1 MFCEKEKEL
10 KWKMLLWDIAIAGMA
25 LAGAYGLRVL
35 LPGGE
40 REIDPVA
47 HFSVLPVFLML
58 MILSLSYYGAYLN
71 PINTTSLEIAWS
83 IASGLGIAFAGLV
96 ALMFAMKIEFFSRTV
111 LCLFGILL
119 FLGII
124 FERFYFVW
132 LINRS
137 FQNERNLHKVLII
150 GTGNRALHLVSS
162 LRRSAEKG
170 LDLIGFLDPYSMRVH
185 AQLPKT
191 DIPGTASD
199 IRGILKHNV
208 VDEVIFAIT
217 RSMFEDVQQIVRA
230 CEEEGIRIRMMADL
244 YDMRVSRMSLMMV
257 GDQPLLTMEPVA
269 IDESKM
275 VFKSAIDF
283 AFSALFILLLLP
295 VIAIIA
301 VAIKL
306 DSRGPAFFVQERVGF
321 HKRQFRMYKFRSM
334 FDGSD
339 TRIHE
344 LEHLNEASGP
354 IFKIEND
361 PRISRVGKFLR
372 QTSLDELPQL
382 FNVLKGEMSLVGP
395 RPMSLR
401 DVARFDRSI
410 QRKRFSVRPGLTCL
424 WQISGRSNLPFSKWL
439 ELDLEYIDNWNLF
452 LDLKIL
458 FKTIPAVLSGSGAK

>member
-1 MFCEKEKEL
+1 MFGEKEKEL

-25 LAGAYGLRVL
+25 LAAAYGLRVL
-35 LPGGE
+35 LPGSE
-40 REIDPVA
+40 RQIDPVA
-47 HFSVLPVFLML
+47 HFSMLPVFLML
-58 MILSLSYYGAYLN
+58 MILSLSYYGGYLN
-71 PINTTSLEIAWS
+71 PINSTSLEIAWS
-83 IASGLGIAFAGLV
+83 IASGLGIAFAGLL
-96 ALMFAMKIEFFSRTV
+96 ALMFAMKIQFFSRTI
-111 LCLFGILL
+111 LGFFGGLL
-119 FLGII
+119 FLGILL
-124 FERFYFVW
+124 ERFYFVW

-137 FQNERNLHKVLII
+137 FQNERNLHKVLIV
-150 GTGNRALHLVSS
+150 GTGNRALQLVSS

-170 LDLIGFLDPYSMRVH
+170 IDIIGFLDPYSMRVH

-191 DIPGTASD
+191 DIPGIASD
-199 IRGILKHNV
+199 IRAILKHNV
-208 VDEVIFAIT
+208 VDEVILAIT

-230 CEEEGIRIRMMADL
+230 CEEEGIRIRIMADL
-244 YDMRVSRMSLMMV
+244 YNMRVSRMSLMMV

-269 IDESKM
+269 IDESKA
-275 VFKSAIDF
+275 VFKSVIDF
-283 AFSALFILLLLP
+283 AFSALLILLLLP
-295 VIAIIA
+295 VMAIIA
-301 VAIKL
+301 IAIKL
-306 DSRGPAFFVQERVGF
+306 DSRGPVFFVQERVGF
-321 HKRQFRMYKFRSM
+321 HKRQFYMYKFRSM

-344 LEHLNEASGP
+344 LEHLNEAAGP
-354 IFKIEND
+354 IFKIQND
-361 PRISRVGKFLR
+361 PRITPVGKFLR

-401 DVARFDRSI
+401 DVSRFDQSI

-439 ELDLEYIDNWNLF
+439 ELDLEYIDNWNFF